1 MNDIKVLAVG
11 GSRNIG
17 YYASL
22 RLLNLGATVT
32 FLLRSPSVFNDDAT
46 IKRYVNSGKA
56 RLVKGNAHVREDVER
71 AWTEAAKVDEF
82 SQLSCSVTSSG
93 GPRHTYVGGTGRFTL
108 SKGFVISP
116 PNLVTQALLN
126 CLETLPTPTP
136 KIITISSA
144 GLTRASHKNLPLLL
158 KPLYGYLLQVPHKDK
173 CGAEEILAHCAG
185 WPWEEC
191 DSPGPEILGANWK
204 ERVPDGGQLKS
215 VVVIRP
221 ALLTDGECRA
231 DDASRNKQAYRV
243 NEGDLSGSYM
253 VSRKDVAHFL
263 VEGVIKDWDTWQGKR
278 VSIAY

>member
-22 RLLNLGATVT
+22 RLLDLGATVT
-32 FLLRSPSVFNDDAT
+32 FLLRSRSVFNDDAT
-46 IKRYVNSGKA
+46 IQRYVNSGKA

-71 AWTEAAKVDEF
+71 AWTEAAKGDDNRPVDF
-82 SQLSCSVTSSG
+82 LIFT
-93 GPRHTYVGGTGRFTL
+93 VGGTPRFTL

-136 KIITISSA
+136 KIITISST

-231 DDASRNKQAYRV
+231 DEASRNKQAYRV